1 MIAVTMN
8 TQIGTHQLTNTIALV
23 TGANRGIGR
32 AYAERLAQSGAARV
46 YAGARNLAQLG
57 DLVKTYPSV
66 VPIYLDVTD
75 TGSIREAADRAS
87 DVNLL
92 VNNAGVA
99 HVGGITTNDSFD
111 DAHTEMDVNYFGL
124 LAMSRAFA
132 PILIANSPS
141 AIINVLS
148 IASLMGSPRLGTYG
162 ASKAAALS
170 ATRAIRAELAPKG
183 VHVLGVMPGY
193 VDTDLTA
200 GFDVDKIST
209 GDVVEA
215 TFAALAAGEDD
226 VYPGDRATQLA
237 AAYFASYK
245 DLEKQ
250 LAAFV

>member
-1 MIAVTMN
+1 MIATIMN
-8 TQIGTHQLTNTIALV
+8 TQIGAHQLNTIALV

-32 AYAERLAQSGAARV
+32 AYAERLAQAGATRI
-46 YAGARNLAQLG
+46 YAGARNLQSLK
-57 DLVKTYPSV
+57 DLAKTYSSV
-66 VPIYLDVTD
+66 VPIHLDVTD
-75 TGSIREAADRAS
+75 TRSIQDAAERAS

-99 HVGGITTNDSFD
+99 HVGGITTTDSFD
-111 DAHTEMDVNYFGL
+111 DARTEMDVNYFGL

-209 GDVVEA
+209 ADVVEA
-215 TFAALAAGEDD
+215 TLAALAAGEDD
-226 VYPGDRATQLA
+226 VYPGERATQLA
-237 AAYFASYK
+237 GAYFTDYK
-245 DLEKQ
+245 NLEKQ
-250 LAAFV
+250 LAEFVG